1 MARTYR
7 NRHTTP
13 VGWAVRDDG
22 RSYHED
28 YPTKKAAEDHW
39 HEWWDYK
46 EGHRSPVDCPDY
58 YPPRFRSRIY
68 SKERKQY
75 RKAHY
80 RQYRAK
86 MKDRMRH
93 ERWDQIVP
101 YRRTS
106 GWLTW

>member
-7 NRHTTP
+7 NRHAVP
-13 VGWAVRDDG
+13 HGYVVRDG
-22 RSYHED
+22 GTLF
-28 YPTKKAAEDHW
+28 YPSCCPNKEAQRASWRARYPDRCPCHPR
-39 HEWWDYK
+39 WDQ
-46 EGHRSPVDCPDY
+46 VC
-58 YPPRFRSRIY
+58 FRRGI
-68 SKERKQY
+68 Y
-75 RKAHY
+75 RKELKKYRKPHY

-93 ERWDQIVP
+93 ERWEEVIP